1 MGDLS
6 LPMPSWTNLLFIP
19 GLIAGFIIHE
29 LAHAL
34 IAYFLGDLSQAER
47 GRITLNPFRHISWF
61 GVLTFVLF
69 RIGWAKPVR
78 IDPRHFKHR
87 YLGTFLVAIAGAA
100 ANLVLAGCIMVL
112 TVVLVALTALFSQQ
126 DPSEVLTRLAVQ
138 PNASL
143 DIVAWLAIQPNAG
156 LDIVAWTAAFTI
168 YSFNANLI
176 LAFFNLLPFPTLDGF
191 TALASLIGLLRSLYR
206 PSPQSD
212 EERRASPI
220 PRPALGRGS
229 RQPAV
234 IHFELGAEYHAAS
247 NYEDAIARY
256 RQAIANDRG
265 YGPAYV
271 NLGLA
276 YLSLGQ
282 RDRAI
287 QAFRGATQYAA
298 DEKSKN
304 EAWAQLNKLSQYSP
318 LTPSQAPSPP
328 DAGQTGPWT
337 DVRPAPNWLVLGLS
351 SLLTLAG
358 VGCIY
363 VYLTIALIGFL
374 TSGA

>member
-6 LPMPSWTNLLFIP
+6 HLMPSWTNLLFIP

-34 IAYFLGDLSQAER
+34 IAYFLGDESPVAG
-47 GRITLNPFRHISWF
+47 GRITLNPLRHISWF

-69 RIGWAKPVR
+69 RVGWAKPVR
-78 IDPRHFKHR
+78 IDPRNFKHR
-87 YLGTFLVAIAGAA
+87 YMGTFLVAIAGAA
-100 ANLVLAGCIMVL
+100 ANLALAGFILVL
-112 TVVLVALTALFSQQ
+112 TIVLVGLTALFSQQ
-126 DPSEVLTRLAVQ
+126 DPYKVLTL
-138 PNASL
+138 
-143 DIVAWLAIQPNAG
+143 LAIQPDAN
-156 LDIVAWTAAFTI
+156 LDIVAWTAAFTV
-168 YSFNANLI
+168 YSINANLI

-206 PSPQSD
+206 QSPQTGD
-212 EERRASPI
+212 GRRVAPI
-220 PRPALGRGS
+220 ARPPRGRGS
-229 RQPAV
+229 SLPAT
-234 IHFELGAEYHAAS
+234 IHFERGAEYHATN

-256 RQAIANDRG
+256 RQAIANSRG

-271 NLGLA
+271 NMGLA

-298 DEKSKN
+298 DEKSRS

-318 LTPSQAPSPP
+318 FASSQTAPAP
-328 DAGQTGPWT
+328 DAGPTGPWT
-337 DVRPAPNWLVLGLS
+337 DIRPAPNWLALGLS
-351 SLLTLAG
+351 SLFALAG
-358 VGCIY
+358 AGCIY
-363 VYLTIALIGFL
+363 IYLTIALIGFL

>member
-1 MGDLS
+1 M
-6 LPMPSWTNLLFIP
+6 
-19 GLIAGFIIHE
+19 
-29 LAHAL
+29 LA
-34 IAYFLGDLSQAER
+34 I
-47 GRITLNPFRHISWF
+47 
-61 GVLTFVLF
+61 
-69 RIGWAKPVR
+69 
-78 IDPRHFKHR
+78 
-87 YLGTFLVAIAGAA
+87 
-100 ANLVLAGCIMVL
+100 
-112 TVVLVALTALFSQQ
+112 
-126 DPSEVLTRLAVQ
+126 Q

-143 DIVAWLAIQPNAG
+143 DIVAW
-156 LDIVAWTAAFTI
+156 TAAFTV
-168 YSFNANLI
+168 YSINANLI

-206 PSPQSD
+206 QSPQSQTGG
-212 EERRASPI
+212 ERRAAPI
-220 PRPALGRGS
+220 SRPTMGRGS
-229 RQPAV
+229 SLQAA
-234 IHFELGAEYHAAS
+234 IHFERGAEYHAA
-247 NYEDAIARY
+247 NDYEDAIARY

-318 LTPSQAPSPP
+318 LISSQAAPSP

-337 DVRPAPNWLVLGLS
+337 NIRPAPNWLALGLS
-351 SLLTLAG
+351 SLFALAG
-358 VGCIY
+358 AGCIY
-363 VYLTIALIGFL
+363 IYLTIALIGFL

>member
-6 LPMPSWTNLLFIP
+6 HLMPSWTNLLFIP

-29 LAHAL
+29 LAHSL
-34 IAYFLGDLSQAER
+34 IAYFLGDLSQAEG
-47 GRITLNPFRHISWF
+47 GRITLNPLRHISWF

-78 IDPRHFKHR
+78 IDPRNFKHR
-87 YLGTFLVAIAGAA
+87 YMGTFLVAIAGAA
-100 ANLVLAGCIMVL
+100 ANLALAGCIMVL
-112 TVVLVALTALFSQQ
+112 TAVLVALTSMFSQQ
-126 DPSEVLTRLAVQ
+126 DPYKVLTL
-138 PNASL
+138 
-143 DIVAWLAIQPNAG
+143 LAIQPNAN
-156 LDIVAWTAAFTI
+156 LDIVAWTAAFTLYFI
-168 YSFNANLI
+168 NANLI

-206 PSPQSD
+206 QSPPSPQMGD
-212 EERRASPI
+212 EGRALPMA
-220 PRPALGRGS
+220 RPTMGRGAS
-229 RQPAV
+229 VPAT
-234 IHFELGAEYHAAS
+234 IHFERGAEYHAAN

-276 YLSLGQ
+276 YLALGQ

-318 LTPSQAPSPP
+318 LTLSQPTPSP
-328 DAGQTGPWT
+328 DAGPTGPWT
-337 DVRPAPNWLVLGLS
+337 NVRPTPNWLALGLS
-351 SLLTLAG
+351 SLFALIG

>member
-6 LPMPSWTNLLFIP
+6 HLMPSWTNLLFIP

-34 IAYFLGDLSQAER
+34 IAYFLGDLSQAEG
-47 GRITLNPFRHISWF
+47 GRITLNPLRHISWF
-61 GVLTFVLF
+61 GILTFVLF
-69 RIGWAKPVR
+69 RVGWAKPVR
-78 IDPRHFKHR
+78 IDPRNFKHR
-87 YLGTFLVAIAGAA
+87 YMGTFLVAIAGAA
-100 ANLVLAGCIMVL
+100 ANLALAGLIMVL

-126 DPSEVLTRLAVQ
+126 DPYKVLTLLAVG
-138 PNASL
+138 PNA
-143 DIVAWLAIQPNAG
+143 N
-156 LDIVAWTAAFTI
+156 LDIVAWTAAFTV
-168 YSFNANLI
+168 YSINANLI

-191 TALASLIGLLRSLYR
+191 TALASLVGLLRSLYR
-206 PSPQSD
+206 QSPQSSQSSQTGD
-212 EERRASPI
+212 EQRASPI
-220 PRPALGRGS
+220 ARPIMGRGAS
-229 RQPAV
+229 LPAT
-234 IHFELGAEYHAAS
+234 IHFEHGAEYHATN

-271 NLGLA
+271 NMGLA

-287 QAFRGATQYAA
+287 QAFRGATQYAT

-318 LTPSQAPSPP
+318 LITSQATPPP

-337 DVRPAPNWLVLGLS
+337 NIRPAPNWLALGLS
-351 SLLTLAG
+351 SLFALVGT
-358 VGCIY
+358 GCIY
-363 VYLTIALIGFL
+363 IYLTIALIGFL

>member
-1 MGDLS
+1 MGDLP
-6 LPMPSWTNLLFIP
+6 LQMPSWTNLLFIP

-34 IAYFLGDLSQAER
+34 IAYFLGDMSQAER
-47 GRITLNPFRHISWF
+47 GRITLNPLRHISWF

-69 RIGWAKPVR
+69 RVGWAKPVR

-126 DPSEVLTRLAVQ
+126 DPYKVLTM
-138 PNASL
+138 
-143 DIVAWLAIQPNAG
+143 LAIQPSAS

-168 YSFNANLI
+168 YSINANLI

-191 TALASLIGLLRSLYR
+191 TALASLIGLVRSLYR

-220 PRPALGRGS
+220 PRPTMGRGS
-229 RQPAV
+229 RQPAA
-234 IHFELGAEYHAAS
+234 IHFEHGAEYHAAS

-276 YLSLGQ
+276 YVSLGQ

-287 QAFRGATQYAA
+287 
-298 DEKSKN
+298 
-304 EAWAQLNKLSQYSP
+304 
-318 LTPSQAPSPP
+318 
-328 DAGQTGPWT
+328 
-337 DVRPAPNWLVLGLS
+337 
-351 SLLTLAG
+351 
-358 VGCIY
+358 
-363 VYLTIALIGFL
+363 
-374 TSGA
+374 

>member
-6 LPMPSWTNLLFIP
+6 HLMPSWTNLLFIP

-34 IAYFLGDLSQAER
+34 LAYFLGDLSQAEG
-47 GRITLNPFRHISWF
+47 GRITLNPLRHISWF

-69 RIGWAKPVR
+69 RVGWAKPVR
-78 IDPRHFKHR
+78 INPRNFKHP
-87 YLGTFLVAIAGAA
+87 YMGTFLVAIAGAA
-100 ANLVLAGCIMVL
+100 ANLVLAGLIIVL
-112 TVVLVALTALFSQQ
+112 TIVLVGLTALFSQQ
-126 DPSEVLTRLAVQ
+126 DPYKVLTLLAIQ
-138 PNASL
+138 PDASL
-143 DIVAWLAIQPNAG
+143 DIVAW
-156 LDIVAWTAAFTI
+156 TSAFTVYFI
-168 YSFNANLI
+168 NANLI

-191 TALASLIGLLRSLYR
+191 TALASLIGLLRNLYR
-206 PSPQSD
+206 QSPQSPQAD
-212 EERRASPI
+212 DERRASPLA
-220 PRPALGRGS
+220 RPTMGRGS
-229 RQPAV
+229 SLPAA
-234 IHFELGAEYHAAS
+234 IHFERGAEYHAA
-247 NYEDAIARY
+247 NDYEDAIARY

-298 DEKSKN
+298 DEKSRN
-304 EAWAQLNKLSQYSP
+304 EAWTQLSKLSQYSP
-318 LTPSQAPSPP
+318 LTPSQATPAP

-337 DVRPAPNWLVLGLS
+337 NIRPTPNWLALGLS
-351 SLLTLAG
+351 SLFALAG
-358 VGCIY
+358 TGCIY

>member
-1 MGDLS
+1 
-6 LPMPSWTNLLFIP
+6 
-19 GLIAGFIIHE
+19 
-29 LAHAL
+29 
-34 IAYFLGDLSQAER
+34 
-47 GRITLNPFRHISWF
+47 
-61 GVLTFVLF
+61 
-69 RIGWAKPVR
+69 
-78 IDPRHFKHR
+78 
-87 YLGTFLVAIAGAA
+87 
-100 ANLVLAGCIMVL
+100 
-112 TVVLVALTALFSQQ
+112 VVTMMLVALTSLFSQQ
-126 DPSEVLTRLAVQ
+126 DPYKILTM
-138 PNASL
+138 
-143 DIVAWLAIQPNAG
+143 LAIQPSAG
-156 LDIVAWTAAFTI
+156 LDIVAWTAAFTV
-168 YSFNANLI
+168 YSINANLI

-206 PSPQSD
+206 RPSSPD
-212 EERRASPI
+212 EERRASPV
-220 PRPALGRGS
+220 PRPILGRGFH
-229 RQPAV
+229 QPAA
-234 IHFELGAEYHAAS
+234 IHFDLGAEYHAAG

-276 YLSLGQ
+276 YVSLGQ

-318 LTPSQAPSPP
+318 VIPTQSPPPPNASQA
-328 DAGQTGPWT
+328 GPWT
-337 DVRPAPNWLVLGLS
+337 NVQPAPNWLALGLS

-363 VYLTIALIGFL
+363 IYLTIALIGFL

>member
-6 LPMPSWTNLLFIP
+6 HLMPSWTNLLFIP

-34 IAYFLGDLSQAER
+34 IAYFLGDLSQAEG
-47 GRITLNPFRHISWF
+47 GRITLNPLRHISWF
-61 GVLTFVLF
+61 GVLTFVFF
-69 RIGWAKPVR
+69 RVGWAKPVR
-78 IDPRHFKHR
+78 IDPRNFKHR
-87 YLGTFLVAIAGAA
+87 YMGTFLVAIAGAA
-100 ANLVLAGCIMVL
+100 ANLVLAGFIMVL
-112 TVVLVALTALFSQQ
+112 TVMLVGLTALFSQQ
-126 DPSEVLTRLAVQ
+126 DPYKVLTLLAIQ

-143 DIVAWLAIQPNAG
+143 DIVAW
-156 LDIVAWTAAFTI
+156 TAAFTV
-168 YSFNANLI
+168 YSINANLI

-191 TALASLIGLLRSLYR
+191 TALASLIGQLRSLYR
-206 PSPQSD
+206 QSPQLD
-212 EERRASPI
+212 DERRASPG
-220 PRPALGRGS
+220 PRSILGRGS
-229 RQPAV
+229 SLSAA
-234 IHFELGAEYHAAS
+234 IHFEHGAEYHAAS

-256 RQAIANDRG
+256 RQAIANDRS

-287 QAFRGATQYAA
+287 QALRGATQYAA

-304 EAWAQLNKLSQYSP
+304 EAWAQLNKLSQFSP
-318 LTPSQAPSPP
+318 VAPSEAAPPP
-328 DAGQTGPWT
+328 DASQTGPWT
-337 DVRPAPNWLVLGLS
+337 NTQPAPNWLALGVS
-351 SLLTLAG
+351 SLIALAG
-358 VGCIY
+358 AGCIY
-363 VYLTIALIGFL
+363 TYLTIALIGFL

>member
-6 LPMPSWTNLLFIP
+6 HLMPFWSWTNLLFIP
-19 GLIAGFIIHE
+19 GLIVGFIIHE
-29 LAHAL
+29 LAHSL
-34 IAYFLGDLSQAER
+34 IAYFLGDMSQAEG
-47 GRITLNPFRHISWF
+47 GRITLNPLRHISWF
-61 GVLTFVLF
+61 GVLTFVLL
-69 RIGWAKPVR
+69 RVGWAKPVR
-78 IDPRHFKHR
+78 IDPRNFKHR
-87 YLGTFLVAIAGAA
+87 YMGTFLVAIAGAA
-100 ANLVLAGCIMVL
+100 ANLALAACILVL
-112 TVVLVALTALFSQQ
+112 TIMLAELVALFSQQ
-126 DPSEVLTRLAVQ
+126 DFYKVLSLLAVQ

-143 DIVAWLAIQPNAG
+143 S
-156 LDIVAWTAAFTI
+156 LDIVAWTAAFTV
-168 YSFNANLI
+168 YFMNANLI
-176 LAFFNLLPFPTLDGF
+176 LALFNLLPFPTLDGF

-206 PSPQSD
+206 EPTPSPQTGG
-212 EERRASPI
+212 ERRISPLA
-220 PRPALGRGS
+220 RPTMGRGAS
-229 RQPAV
+229 VPAT
-234 IHFELGAEYHAAS
+234 IHFERGAEYHAAN

-276 YLSLGQ
+276 YLALGQ

-318 LTPSQAPSPP
+318 FTPSPSEPSP
-328 DAGQTGPWT
+328 DAGSTGPWT
-337 DVRPAPNWLVLGLS
+337 NIRPAPNWLALGLG
-351 SLLTLAG
+351 SLFALIGA
-358 VGCIY
+358 GCIY
-363 VYLTIALIGFL
+363 AYLTIAMIGFL

>member
-6 LPMPSWTNLLFIP
+6 LLMPSWTNLLFIP

-29 LAHAL
+29 LAHAI
-34 IAYFLGDLSQAER
+34 IAYFLGDMSQAER

-69 RIGWAKPVR
+69 RVGWAKPVR

-112 TVVLVALTALFSQQ
+112 TVVLVALAALFSQQ
-126 DPSEVLTRLAVQ
+126 DPYKVLTMLV
-138 PNASL
+138 
-143 DIVAWLAIQPNAG
+143 IQPNAG

-168 YSFNANLI
+168 YSINANLI
-176 LAFFNLLPFPTLDGF
+176 LAFFNLLPLPTLDGF
-191 TALASLIGLLRSLYR
+191 TALASLVGLLRSLYR
-206 PSPQSD
+206 PSSQSD

-220 PRPALGRGS
+220 LRPTMGRGA

-234 IHFELGAEYHAAS
+234 IHFEHGAEYHAAS
-247 NYEDAIARY
+247 NYEGAIARY
-256 RQAIANDRG
+256 RQAIANDQG

-318 LTPSQAPSPP
+318 LTPSQTPTPP

-358 VGCIY
+358 VGCVYI
-363 VYLTIALIGFL
+363 YLTIALIGFL

>member
-6 LPMPSWTNLLFIP
+6 HLMPSWTNLLFIP

-34 IAYFLGDLSQAER
+34 IAYFLGDLSQAEG
-47 GRITLNPFRHISWF
+47 GRITLNPLRHISWF

-69 RIGWAKPVR
+69 RVGWAKPVR
-78 IDPRHFKHR
+78 IDPRNFKHR
-87 YLGTFLVAIAGAA
+87 YMGTFLVAIAGAA
-100 ANLVLAGCIMVL
+100 ANLVLAGFIMVL
-112 TVVLVALTALFSQQ
+112 TVVLVGLTALFSQQ
-126 DPSEVLTRLAVQ
+126 DPYQVLTLLAVQ

-143 DIVAWLAIQPNAG
+143 DIVAW
-156 LDIVAWTAAFTI
+156 TAAFTV
-168 YSFNANLI
+168 YSINANLI

-206 PSPQSD
+206 QSPQTGD
-212 EERRASPI
+212 ERRASPLS
-220 PRPALGRGS
+220 RPILGRAS
-229 RQPAV
+229 SLPAT
-234 IHFELGAEYHAAS
+234 IHFERGAEYHAAN

-271 NLGLA
+271 NMGLA
-276 YLSLGQ
+276 YMSLGQ

-287 QAFRGATQYAA
+287 QAFRGATQYSA
-298 DEKSKN
+298 DDKSKS

-318 LTPSQAPSPP
+318 LTPSPAAPPPGDSQA
-328 DAGQTGPWT
+328 GPWT
-337 DVRPAPNWLVLGLS
+337 NIRPVPNWLALGLS
-351 SLLTLAG
+351 SLFALASA
-358 VGCIY
+358 GCIY
-363 VYLTIALIGFL
+363 IYLTIALISFL